1 MLKRLRPMD
10 ILAMIFVLAEIAIF
24 PLIHR
29 NTGDVSA
36 FWCYIAII
44 LVVIMAFITARR
56 EWRSYLIRLG
66 LLFTL
71 VADYF
76 LVVDSE
82 MLLEGVIAFTL
93 AQAAYFAY
101 LLTVEHRVRVR
112 NANVVSRVAIS
123 IVLVLAAILVLG
135 ASVDALAIASVIY
148 YSNLVINAVFAFVA
162 DRRERTLA
170 IALVLFAMCDLSIGL
185 GVLFDTYLRSDALD
199 FIFNSGFNLA
209 WIFYQ
214 PSQVLIA
221 LRTYQKM
228 KTK

>member
-1 MLKRLRPMD
+1 
-10 ILAMIFVLAEIAIF
+10 MIFVLAEIAIF

>member
-1 MLKRLRPMD
+1 
-10 ILAMIFVLAEIAIF
+10 
-24 PLIHR
+24 
-29 NTGDVSA
+29 
-36 FWCYIAII
+36 
-44 LVVIMAFITARR
+44 MAFITARR